1 MCKLSAMHY
10 GPHYSIGCREAL
22 AILKRRGRGA
32 RAALA
37 RELRRGDGEPLDA
50 GTLANILS
58 GRRPMSL
65 PLALQFK
72 ERLDVDPEAWTKPAK
87 VRAVEAGR

>member
-1 MCKLSAMHY
+1 MHY

-22 AILKRRGRGA
+22 AILKQRGRGA
-32 RAALA
+32 KAALA

-65 PLALQFK
+65 PLALQIK
-72 ERLDVDPEAWTKPAK
+72 TAIDVDPESWTKACK
-87 VRAVEAGR
+87 ANGKAARQ

>member
-1 MCKLSAMHY
+1 MTF

-32 RAALA
+32 KAALA
-37 RELRRGDGEPLDA
+37 RELRRHDGEPLDA

-58 GRRPMSL
+58 GRRPMGL
-65 PLALQFK
+65 DLALQIEAK
-72 ERLDVDPEAWTKPAK
+72 INVDPKAWTRLVKARGAEK
-87 VRAVEAGR
+87 EER